1 MIPKI
6 DEKKI
11 IWPVICFSQGSM
23 QVIFNSDEWGESNV
37 HGVISGWYKQKIIDS
52 AGNVFIVKEISTLP
66 RITFWDRLFSFIVN
80 RNVKVKLV
88 QCDLDSRISLAD
100 FKTLI
105 CREIDMQEEDRNA
118 WSSCCNPK
126 DLKNEVLSSLSFE
139 AIMHLLI

>member
-1 MIPKI
+1 MTKEHVENTIT
-6 DEKKI
+6 
-11 IWPVICFSQGSM
+11 WPVICFSQGSM

-66 RITFWDRLFSFIVN
+66 RITFWDSLFSFIVN

-88 QCDLDSRISLAD
+88 QCDLDSRISLGD

-105 CREIDMQEEDRNA
+105 CREIDKQEEDRNA
-118 WSSCCNPK
+118 WSSSCNPK

-139 AIMHLLI
+139 AIIHLLI